1 MIIVDINSIS
11 NFIQQNGMGALMI
24 LAMMGMI
31 YIMYKQIAKTCN
43 EVSETCKQLTETNAK
58 LVGEVNLRID
68 KLDGKIYKIV
78 DELK

>member
-1 MIIVDINSIS
+1 MDINSIS
-11 NFIQQNGMGALMI
+11 NFIQQNGMGALMT

-68 KLDGKIYKIV
+68 KLDGKIDKIV